1 MKVIFSDLD
10 GTLLHPQTYSFEAAE
25 PALAAIRLG
34 KTPLVLCTSKT
45 RAEVEVWRKR
55 LKNEHPFI
63 VENGGAIYIP
73 SGYFPFE
80 VPGAIER
87 DGYEVIELGA
97 PYLELVHT
105 LREAALETGCD
116 VLGFHQMSLADIC
129 LRTSLPVHQAEL
141 AKQREFDEPFEILGS
156 GTHALLTSIES
167 RGKRWTRG
175 DRFYH
180 ITGATGKAVAV
191 GSLIELYRQRF
202 GRVSTVGVG
211 NGHNDEEFLR
221 AVELPVIIRSQFAVV
236 LKRAVPHAQ
245 VTFAPGPHGW
255 NEAVLPLVARQKIPP
270 GQRGV
275 PVVQRAGE
283 GELR

>member
-10 GTLLHPQTYSFEAAE
+10 GTLLHPQSYSFEAAE

-45 RAEVEVWRKR
+45 RAEAEMWRER
-55 LKNEHPFI
+55 LKNDHPFI

-73 SGYFPFE
+73 DGYFPFE
-80 VPGAIER
+80 VPGATRR
-87 DGYEVIELGA
+87 DGYAVIELGT
-97 PYLELVHT
+97 PYLELVQA
-105 LREAALETGCD
+105 LREAALESGCE

-129 LRTSLPVHQAEL
+129 LRTSLPVRQAAL

-156 GTHALLTSIES
+156 GTHALLASIES

-180 ITGATGKAVAV
+180 ITGANGKGAAVNV
-191 GSLIELYRQRF
+191 LIELYRRWF
-202 GRVSTVGVG
+202 GSVRTVGVG
-211 NGHNDEEFLR
+211 DGHNDAEFLQ
-221 AVELPVIIRSQFAVV
+221 AVEVPVIIRSQFAIA
-236 LKRAVPHAQ
+236 LKRAVPYAH

-255 NEAVLPLVARQKIPP
+255 NEAVLPLVP
-270 GQRGV
+270 
-275 PVVQRAGE
+275 
-283 GELR
+283 